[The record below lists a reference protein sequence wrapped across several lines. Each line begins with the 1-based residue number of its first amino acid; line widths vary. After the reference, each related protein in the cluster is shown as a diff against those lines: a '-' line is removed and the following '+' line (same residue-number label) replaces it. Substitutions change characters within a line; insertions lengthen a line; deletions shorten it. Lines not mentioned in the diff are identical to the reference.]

1 MASNRDVL
9 HWNLESKPFRGRS
22 YLSFIL
28 ERWCHLFTQFMHA
41 IKKPNDSFHK
51 LVTKQGQ
58 CICTR
63 NAKHCNLA
71 ATFSKRWKNIGM
83 WYIFKRKV
91 FCLPKPGT
99 DVIPFHLGVI
109 FFNSVFLHILPKAWV
124 TSSKLAL
131 ETRHQVLISFDAFSG
146 HWLQLFCW
154 SSLFYSQPEAVIS
167 VGF

>member
-63 NAKHCNLA
+63 NAKHSNLA

-109 FFNSVFLHILPKAWV
+109 FFNSEGCDYLL
-124 TSSKLAL
+124 
-131 ETRHQVLISFDAFSG
+131 TRLRK
-146 HWLQLFCW
+146 
-154 SSLFYSQPEAVIS
+154 SLVIS
-167 VGF
+167 EEHPRKYTYPPEHWVRAINGQIVVDHRVITILKL